1 MVFVIS
7 KCNNFINLPLRFAQ
21 QSRLFSVSW
30 HPQFCKDQISLR
42 QKQHLRESLTI
53 KGGLTCRSQSGPF
66 HSPHHLIRTQLES
79 EDLPLYNFERTS
91 DSMCHPEKV
100 KKIRNMHKMIS
111 GKWEVKF
118 WILFLW
124 SRPDSQQEVTGL
136 SELAPLTHRLLTRD
150 ESPGRGRH
158 VGDGVAG
165 GGGGE
170 EGEGLLDVPG
180 VLLYL
185 VVHFQV
191 QEEYRA
197 AFTIEHI
204 LRLDNYVGNETI

>member
-1 MVFVIS
+1 MEADRS
-7 KCNNFINLPLRFAQ
+7 PRGA
-21 QSRLFSVSW
+21 RLI
-30 HPQFCKDQISLR
+30 P
-42 QKQHLRESLTI
+42 
-53 KGGLTCRSQSGPF
+53 
-66 HSPHHLIRTQLES
+66 
-79 EDLPLYNFERTS
+79 
-91 DSMCHPEKV
+91 
-100 KKIRNMHKMIS
+100 
-111 GKWEVKF
+111 
-118 WILFLW
+118 
-124 SRPDSQQEVTGL
+124 
-136 SELAPLTHRLLTRD
+136 

-165 GGGGE
+165 GGGRE
-170 EGEGLLDVPG
+170 EGEGLLDVPR